1 MAVDGEPELPLN
13 LGGDPSP
20 AKTIAKMMN
29 QRKRK
34 RRDVNIEICIFM
46 HVSLIVFSLIIIS
59 SYFLC
64 IFLSISLDYLAFCF
78 FL

>member
-46 HVSLIVFSLIIIS
+46 HVLSSSHLI
-59 SYFLC
+59 FLC
-64 IFLSISLDYLAFCF
+64 IFLAISLDSFAFRF